1 MTKEQARLRI
11 KKKEVVKKHRE
22 MEGEVEQQKKD
33 QSDIYFF
40 LHKKLDDNYDIIS
53 DLEKQQLTEGID
65 REEVERNY
73 REEIELDQKEFEAKE
88 NEFKE
93 QIRLVDNK
101 LFGLKDIDEFKL
113 SATTEISSLLH
124 AIEEERKE
132 HYQMVS
138 DMERIAVKKKEKKKQ
153 EMLDYMKDAKVRLVE
168 ESSERVIEIKEKSE
182 INHKSAMKLLTTNG
196 LQASEILKNNLKV
209 MGDNKDTIKEL
220 GISTD
225 VRNAMAKKEIA
236 QQKLIKELTAELQEL
251 DAEIGAA
258 EGDIFQSTEM
268 LSRDELAMVGA
279 MRELE
284 ESLEVAMEGVQ
295 YSQEQAEDFTN
306 AYEVEVQGQAELD
319 RMLTACLTDVRK
331 QAALV
336 INKGGIIDSWNED
349 MMWDGN
355 RLIPPRLNELSLAQ
369 RRGVLKYLLS
379 EVRSYKIK
387 VESFMER
394 EGAGAGG
401 GQGKGGGEQWDSDV
415 RMKTGIEAW
424 DNYTVEGYLNQI
436 LASSTVGP
444 KKYETIGTQCEFEGF
459 Y

>member
-1 MTKEQARLRI
+1 MMKDQARLRI
-11 KKKEVVKKHRE
+11 KKKEIVRKQRKMV
-22 MEGEVEQQKKD
+22 GEVEQQKKD

-53 DLEKQQLTEGID
+53 DLEKQQLTESID
-65 REEVERNY
+65 REATERNY
-73 REEIELDQKEFEAKE
+73 LEEIEQDAKEFETKE

-93 QIRLVDNK
+93 QIRLIDSK

-113 SATTEISSLLH
+113 SATTEMSTLLH
-124 AIEEERKE
+124 AIEVERKE

-138 DMERIAVKKKEKKKQ
+138 DMERIAVRKKEKKKQ
-153 EMLDYMKDAKVRLVE
+153 EMLAYMKSAKVRLVE
-168 ESSERVIEIKEKSE
+168 ESAERVVEIKEKSE
-182 INHKSAMKLLTTNG
+182 VNHKSAMELLTTNG
-196 LQASEILKNNLKV
+196 LEASDILKKNVKV
-209 MGDNKDTIKEL
+209 MEDNKDAIKEL
-220 GISTD
+220 GISSD

-236 QQKLIKELTAELQEL
+236 QQKLIKELTAELQNL
-251 DAEIGAA
+251 DAEIAA
-258 EGDIFQSTEM
+258 ADGELFQNTEM

-279 MRELE
+279 ITELE

-295 YSQEQAEDFTN
+295 FSQEQAEDFTN

-319 RMLTACLTDVRK
+319 RMLTACLADVRK

-336 INKGGIIDSWNED
+336 INKGGIIDSWDND
-349 MMWDGN
+349 MMWNGS

-387 VESFMER
+387 VESYMER
-394 EGAGAGG
+394 EGAGANADAR
-401 GQGKGGGEQWDSDV
+401 GGGEWDSDV
-415 RMKTGIEAW
+415 RMQTGIEAW
-424 DNYTVEGYLNQI
+424 DTYTVEGYLSQI
-436 LASSTVGP
+436 LASSTIGA
-444 KKYETIGTQCEFEGF
+444 KKYETIGVQTEYEEGF